1 MDKEIEIIGAKTNNL
16 KNLNCTIPTGKLTI
30 ITGISGSGKS
40 SLAFDTLYAE
50 GQRRYVESMSTYAR
64 LFLERIERP
73 DVDYINNI
81 QPAIALEQK
90 NTVKNARSTTGTATE
105 LNDYLRLLFAKIG
118 KTICPVCSLE
128 VRRDTP
134 EIAADYLFNKD
145 LGSKLLII
153 SSVRFEDKEHFES
166 IKEGLI
172 SQGYFRV
179 LKKGEI
185 VEIERFQYEDF
196 EDEKKIEILIDRI
209 EVNENQPQRLN
220 ESLEIAFKLG
230 SGKASVTGQGGE
242 RIDFDS
248 SFNCTQCGTAFKE
261 PEPLLFSFNSPMG
274 ACPVCHGFGRVTGID
289 FDKVIPDKNLS
300 LRKRAIAA
308 WNTPAYQEMYDEL
321 ESVAGYY
328 RIPLD
333 KPFNELNES
342 EKNLVVNGAGDYI
355 GIKGFFDWLESKKYK
370 VHMRVMLAKYR
381 SYTKCDEC
389 RGSRLKKEALYV
401 KFMGKDISQICSMS
415 IKDLSIFLNYMTVK
429 NSEFE
434 KAKNIIKEIKTR
446 LKYLNDVGLGY
457 LTLNRQTRSLSGGEM
472 QRISLAS
479 ALGSSLTDTLYVLD
493 EPTVGLHARDSA
505 RLLSILKS
513 LKESGNTVVVVEHD
527 RTIIEGADKVIDLG
541 PGAGQLGGKLVFEGK
556 YDELLN
562 SEYSLTAK
570 FLRDGN
576 TDDFKSINRNPKGF
590 LRILNA
596 RKNNLKNLNVDIPLG
611 VLACITGV
619 SGSGKST
626 LVNDILYTGFK
637 EIRAKG
643 KGFLHSTRP
652 EEDREASGF
661 DSIEGI
667 EQISDIILMDQS
679 PIGRSIRSNPVTYIK
694 AYDEIRKLMSSIR
707 GAKTKGLSSRDF
719 SFNVDGGRCDEC
731 KGTGVIVLE
740 MYFMADIEVK
750 CDKCNGKRFNKNI
763 LNVYYKGKNI
773 NDILDLTVTEAMS
786 FFIDKHEIIR
796 RLRVLREI
804 GLGYIKLGQG
814 TATLSGGESQR
825 LKLASFLAANKG
837 KERYLFIFDEPTTG
851 LHLADTDTLIKL
863 FQRLVDFGHSIL
875 VIEHNLDFI
884 KTADYI
890 IDLGPEGG
898 EDGGYIVAHGSL
910 EEIRSCKYSYT
921 GKYLKQKSRMPKSN
935 IQITTD

>member
-1 MDKEIEIIGAKTNNL
+1 MDKEIEIIGARTNNL
-16 KNLNCTIPTGKLTI
+16 KVLNCTIPTGKLTI
-30 ITGISGSGKS
+30 ITGVSGSGKS

-90 NTVKNARSTTGTATE
+90 NTVKNARSTVGTATE
-105 LNDYLRLLFAKIG
+105 INDYLRLLFAKIG
-118 KTICPVCSLE
+118 KTICPACNLE
-128 VRRDTP
+128 VRKDTP
-134 EIAADYLFNKD
+134 EIAADYLLNKD
-145 LGSKLLII
+145 LGSKILII
-153 SSVRFEDKEHFES
+153 FPVMAEDKEHFES
-166 IKEGLI
+166 IKDVLVG
-172 SQGYFRV
+172 QGYFRV
-179 LKKGEI
+179 YKKGEI
-185 VEIERFQYEDF
+185 IDLDELQYEAF
-196 EDEKKIEILIDRI
+196 EGGKKIEVLIDRVEI
-209 EVNENQPQRLN
+209 NEGQTQRLN

-230 SGKASVTGQGGE
+230 SGKASVIGLGGG

-248 SFNCTQCGTAFKE
+248 SFNCTQCGTGFKE

-274 ACPVCHGFGRVTGID
+274 ACPVCHGFGRVIGID
-289 FDKVIPDKNLS
+289 LDKVIPDKNLS
-300 LRKRAIAA
+300 IRELAIAA
-308 WNTPAYQEMYDEL
+308 WNTPAYQEMYNDL
-321 ESVAGYY
+321 ESIASAH
-328 RIPLD
+328 RISLD
-333 KPFNELNES
+333 KPFKELS
-342 EKNLVVNGAGDYI
+342 EREKDLVINGAGDYI
-355 GIKGFFDWLESKKYK
+355 GIRGFFDWFEGKKYK
-370 VHMRVMLAKYR
+370 VHVRVMLARYR
-381 SYTKCDEC
+381 SYTKCGEC
-389 RGSRLKKEALYV
+389 RGRRLKKEAMYV

-415 IKDLSIFLNYMTVK
+415 IKDLSIFFNYMTIK

-457 LTLNRQTRSLSGGEM
+457 LTLDRQTRTLSGGEM

-505 RLLSILKS
+505 RLLNILKN

-541 PGAGQLGGKLVFEGK
+541 PGAGQLGGKLVFQGK

-562 SEYSLTAK
+562 AEDCLTAK
-570 FLRDGN
+570 FLRNGN
-576 TDDFKSINRNPKGF
+576 MADFKSFNRKPKGF
-590 LRILNA
+590 LRIRNA

-637 EIRAKG
+637 ELKAKT
-643 KGFLHSTRP
+643 KGPLRDMRS
-652 EEDREASGF
+652 EDVREASGF

-667 EQISDIILMDQS
+667 NLVSDIILMDQS

-694 AYDEIRKLMSSIR
+694 AYDEIRKLMASIR
-707 GAKTKGLSSRDF
+707 GAKTKGLSARDF

-750 CDKCNGKRFNKNI
+750 CDKCNAKRFNRNV
-763 LNVYYKGKNI
+763 LDVYYKGKNI
-773 NDILDLTVTEAMS
+773 NDILDFTVGEAMS
-786 FFIDKHEIIR
+786 FFIDKPEIIR
-796 RLRVLREI
+796 KLRVLKEI
-804 GLGYIKLGQG
+804 GLGYLKLGQG

-851 LHLADTDTLIKL
+851 LHLADIDTLIKL

-884 KTADYI
+884 KAADYI

-898 EDGGYIVAHGSL
+898 EDGGYIVAQGSL
-910 EEIRSCKYSYT
+910 EEIQSCKYSYT
-921 GKYLKQKSRMPKSN
+921 GKFLKQKTKPE
-935 IQITTD
+935 